1 MALAA
6 VKEKVFGKKE
16 KDWDLKERFEK
27 KDRLK
32 MRVAMRDEKYAACLS
47 DETYDSYVEYVDEKI
62 FNLKDADKSSLFY
75 SKMKEAIKRKE
86 EKSSKEKTEDDAT
99 PKEEEKNKDP
109 KKEEE
114 KREKEENE
122 KVINIV
128 EKINEKEKAKQ
139 QKSSSD
145 KNESKQ
151 PVEETKEETVK
162 QDLNA
167 DEMISGIAKGVDEK
181 YTNLFDKMRDD
192 VKDLYDTVM
201 AKEEL
206 KDVVKEY
213 TSSIQRG
220 ISNMMDIDKDTLTT
234 VVKSDK
240 KLKQSLDTLLSL
252 SEIAS
257 KSKDKDTVFKSII
270 SIFIAPKINSF
281 LQSVVKESKKDAD
294 SDEVLSAV
302 KDKVIEFKNQVTETP
317 DVIKDKLLSFIATL
331 VDFNNNITTAS
342 ESKYESKFIPKE
354 NKEEALIFG
363 DEWKTEG
370 IHFDFDKMNIP
381 INPKPKMTKKDSK
394 EIQTIINII
403 EPLIDKNKYQY
414 NLDLLIS
421 GTYEFKLIESSGDVH
436 RFIIDPGVVIGHG
449 LFIYAD
455 KYYISFKE
463 EDIITRLLNNPGT
476 FKLSEEEINKCRTY
490 VFKQDWLYNYID
502 MKSSKANKIAPL
514 SQEQYYTL
522 GDNLEKII
530 YAFYNNY
537 GVYCRFRFK
546 EFTNENTFV
555 LASDRH
561 VTNIIN
567 SNIPIAPV
575 PTEIIYKDNKII
587 VNYGNQTNSFNL

>member
-1 MALAA
+1 MAIEF
-6 VKEKVFGKKE
+6 KEKIGKVFKKKSE
-16 KDWDLKERFEK
+16 KWNTEEAFKYRDQAI
-27 KDRLK
+27 
-32 MRVAMRDEKYAACLS
+32 MNVAAANDDYADILN
-47 DETYDSYVEYVDEKI
+47 DETYDRLVTYVENKMFDMDRPIPIEKVFKKKI
-62 FNLKDADKSSLFY
+62 N
-75 SKMKEAIKRKE
+75 EAKVRAAAK
-86 EKSSKEKTEDDAT
+86 KKDDAT
-99 PKEEEKNKDP
+99 PKEEEEKNKDP

-145 KNESKQ
+145 KKESEQ
-151 PVEETKEETVK
+151 PVKEETKEETVK

-192 VKDLYDTVM
+192 VKDLYDTVV

-206 KDVVKEY
+206 KDVIKEY

-240 KLKQSLDTLLSL
+240 KLKQSLDALLSL
-252 SEIAS
+252 SEVAS

-270 SIFIAPKINSF
+270 SIFIAPEINSF

-302 KDKVIEFKNQVTETP
+302 KDKVIEFKNQITETP

-403 EPLIDKNKYQY
+403 EPLIDNNK
-414 NLDLLIS
+414 
-421 GTYEFKLIESSGDVH
+421 
-436 RFIIDPGVVIGHG
+436 RII
-449 LFIYAD
+449 
-455 KYYISFKE
+455 
-463 EDIITRLLNNPGT
+463 
-476 FKLSEEEINKCRTY
+476 
-490 VFKQDWLYNYID
+490 
-502 MKSSKANKIAPL
+502 
-514 SQEQYYTL
+514 
-522 GDNLEKII
+522 
-530 YAFYNNY
+530 
-537 GVYCRFRFK
+537 
-546 EFTNENTFV
+546 
-555 LASDRH
+555 
-561 VTNIIN
+561 
-567 SNIPIAPV
+567 
-575 PTEIIYKDNKII
+575 
-587 VNYGNQTNSFNL
+587 